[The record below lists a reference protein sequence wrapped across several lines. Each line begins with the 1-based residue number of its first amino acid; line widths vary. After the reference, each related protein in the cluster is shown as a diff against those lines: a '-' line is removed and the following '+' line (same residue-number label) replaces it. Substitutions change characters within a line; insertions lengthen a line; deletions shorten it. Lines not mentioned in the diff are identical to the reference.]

1 LYEINNIKRDI
12 SFIIYTTKFTMKVT
26 TMVSIIVKIANLCIL
41 ETKKIILLS
50 DEVAINYNQYTILFG
65 VIFKLIL

>member
-1 LYEINNIKRDI
+1 
-12 SFIIYTTKFTMKVT
+12 MKVT